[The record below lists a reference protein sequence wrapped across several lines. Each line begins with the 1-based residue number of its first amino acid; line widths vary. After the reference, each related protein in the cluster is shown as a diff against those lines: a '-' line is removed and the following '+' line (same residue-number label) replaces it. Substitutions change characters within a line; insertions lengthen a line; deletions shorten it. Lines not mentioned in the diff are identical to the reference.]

1 MQRHQKFQNEGTF
14 KDSKRSGRPRIS
26 SSRDDRV
33 IRKIVSQSFMCSAKK
48 NTGWNGRKNNKIS
61 KKAIRRRLSM
71 DFGLKSYIPAEK
83 SRLIEA
89 MKKKR
94 LEFAK
99 KYLGWDTEV
108 WKNVLFSDKPSIK
121 QFSARKYQVW
131 KPSGARYQEKFI
143 TPTVKHS
150 PSQMIWGAMSA
161 KRRAGLYFLLLEA
174 PWTASNKW
182 SCLRRSWCY
191 TWKYIIA

>member
-1 MQRHQKFQNEGTF
+1 MAE
-14 KDSKRSGRPRIS
+14 
-26 SSRDDRV
+26 
-33 IRKIVSQSFMCSAKK
+33 K
-48 NTGWNGRKNNKIS
+48 NIKIS

-99 KYLGWDTEV
+99 KHLGWDTEM

-131 KPSGARYQEKFI
+131 RPSGARYKEKFV

-161 KRRAGLYFLLLEA
+161 KRRAGLYFLPLEA
-174 PWTASNKW
+174 P
-182 SCLRRSWCY
+182 
-191 TWKYIIA
+191 